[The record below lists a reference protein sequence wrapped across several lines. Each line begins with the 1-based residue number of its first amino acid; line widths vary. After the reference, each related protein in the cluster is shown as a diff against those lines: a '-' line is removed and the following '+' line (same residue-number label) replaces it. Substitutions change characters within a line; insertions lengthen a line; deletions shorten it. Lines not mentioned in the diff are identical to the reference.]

1 MTLHRFC
8 RCANRTFAPIR
19 HYPSDPSSLPTAFSV
34 SSTNFSATPQQS
46 SALFPATKSPP
57 SPSLQSGPSAIFSD
71 RASLGVAAPKAF
83 GALTNPPRVRP
94 SKPEK
99 SDPIHIGY
107 YAIIYVAARRQSAL
121 TPPARSCG
129 ALSSVLPTVALAKA
143 GAPERRR
150 MPLRQIRHLP
160 SSIFHLP
167 AVFPATR
174 RLGKSDMLWFCGL
187 NEAKRKAKRF
197 V

>member
-1 MTLHRFC
+1 MATGFFKPIEQEGITGILDEAFPKILLQPRHEALTENPVG
-8 RCANRTFAPIR
+8 CA
-19 HYPSDPSSLPTAFSV
+19 LC
-34 SSTNFSATPQQS
+34 
-46 SALFPATKSPP
+46 
-57 SPSLQSGPSAIFSD
+57 
-71 RASLGVAAPKAF
+71 VAAPKAF